1 MKHNNTSW
9 LDKYSLLLTNYVYSK
24 LFLTQVDPDI
34 IMSVFT
40 KLSKSLASF
49 LQTLQQK
56 HPQKVGFSFE
66 LYFIENIQFGQ
77 SQMKS

>member
-9 LDKYSLLLTNYVYSK
+9 INIYYLLLTNYVYSK

-56 HPQKVGFSFE
+56 HLQKLGFQP
-66 LYFIENIQFGQ
+66 Y
-77 SQMKS
+77 

>member
-1 MKHNNTSW
+1 
-9 LDKYSLLLTNYVYSK
+9 
-24 LFLTQVDPDI
+24 
-34 IMSVFT
+34 MSVFT

-66 LYFIENIQFGQ
+66 LYFIENIKFGQ
-77 SQMKS
+77 SQMRFTDEIFKALSGSFI

>member
-1 MKHNNTSW
+1 
-9 LDKYSLLLTNYVYSK
+9 
-24 LFLTQVDPDI
+24 
-34 IMSVFT
+34 MSVFT

-66 LYFIENIQFGQ
+66 LCFIKNIKFGRFTDEIFKAL
-77 SQMKS
+77 SGSFI